1 MSEQATEQRDVD
13 GLADFG
19 VTVEQA
25 AGYWLSAMQ
34 HEFGITAEQAAGAF
48 RDIIQFEIDE
58 VFAGDVEAWR
68 QWNASLIALGEDI
81 ARYAKRRRR
90 AAAIRR
96 YIEVFALCVL
106 WALLVSVP
114 LTLGLLL
121 IAGQL

>member
-25 AGYWLSAMQ
+25 AG
-34 HEFGITAEQAAGAF
+34 AF
-48 RDIIQFEIDE
+48 YDMIQYEIDE
-58 VFAGDVEAWR
+58 IFAGDVEAWR
-68 QWNASLIALGEDI
+68 HFNVQITTLGEMI
-81 ARYAKRRRR
+81 AKRVEERRR